1 MGEGKGNFGCFGIAD
16 FVCGTGVGDED
27 VVDDVRGEA
36 EWKQVGERAKAKA
49 RGVGRKTKTRAR
61 E

>member
-1 MGEGKGNFGCFGIAD
+1 MGEGKGNFGCLGIAD

-36 EWKQVGERAKAKA
+36 ERKQVGERAKVKA